1 MIRAQPRVSPHAMGA
16 AAMSVIEF
24 KKPARPEPEVWQC
37 RCGCYTFW
45 LSSDGAVHCSDCQQE
60 ATSMRG
66 YWRIPERA
74 EPVTSADLANVVF
87 IFDKP
92 GQHT

>member
-1 MIRAQPRVSPHAMGA
+1 
-16 AAMSVIEF
+16 MSVIEF
-24 KKPARPEPEVWQC
+24 KKPRRPEPAVWQC

-66 YWRIPERA
+66 YWRIPEHA

-87 IFDKP
+87 IFDGKRE
-92 GQHT
+92 QST

>member
-1 MIRAQPRVSPHAMGA
+1 
-16 AAMSVIEF
+16 MSVVEF
-24 KKPARPEPEVWQC
+24 RPPARPEPEVWQC

-66 YWRIPERA
+66 FWRIPERA

-87 IFDKP
+87 IFDNKRE
-92 GQHT
+92 QTT